1 MVTRSCRPLTSLFD
15 SVCMC
20 TYRWLACFIA
30 FAPCIGLGSPIAH
43 PPLTDSRAGMTCGS
57 HFAAVG
63 AEWMRRGGDW
73 SDAKG
78 TPYGEVPF
86 ASASIRPTS
95 TRQLIEWDVTALAR
109 EWASG
114 KEPVG
119 ALFLRS
125 LSRPNSG
132 VVNFASRENPDEAA
146 HPSLV
151 IEWDN
156 GERSSLTAAADTSI
170 NCTTIRSLGA
180 GSTVSVGGSDASA
193 LVFPFKS
200 DGKRQVRSAK
210 LVLTSDKQWGR
221 GADVGVYRLVPPW
234 VLPSATR
241 TGLAASYP
249 GDKNIASHPAVYF
262 ATGFEKSAWQS
273 EWSTYGTWS
282 VTEIVSGGEANGFE
296 PLQGRALRVTLV
308 PRQNLGLDVRYDFAK
323 LQGAEP
329 EEAYF
334 RYYLR
339 FGDDWNPT
347 LDGGKLPGFAGTYNR
362 GGWGLR
368 KSNGLNGWST
378 RGSFFA
384 VRPDSSE
391 MKGFAGIGSY
401 VYHADIENA
410 HSVSWGWGMGP
421 TGRLRKNQWYSI
433 EQYVKMNDPGK
444 SNGVLRAWIDGHL
457 VFERSNLRYRDI
469 PDLKI
474 ENAWFNVYHGGVA
487 KPPHEMSLYIDNVV
501 IAREY
506 IGPMPGGEK

>member
-1 MVTRSCRPLTSLFD
+1 
-15 SVCMC
+15 
-20 TYRWLACFIA
+20 
-30 FAPCIGLGSPIAH
+30 
-43 PPLTDSRAGMTCGS
+43 MTCEY

-78 TPYGEVPF
+78 TPYGEAPF

-95 TRQLIEWDVTALAR
+95 ARQLIEWDVSTLVR

-114 KEPVG
+114 KEPAG
-119 ALFLRS
+119 ALFLRP
-125 LSRPNSG
+125 LSKSSSG
-132 VVNFASRENPDEAA
+132 VVNFASRENPGEGV
-146 HPSLV
+146 HPSLI

-156 GERSSLTAAADTSI
+156 GERAKLTAETDTSI

-180 GSTVSVGGSDASA
+180 GSTFSVGGNDSA
-193 LVFPFKS
+193 VLVFPFKS
-200 DGKRQVRSAK
+200 DGKRQARSAK

-221 GADVGVYRLVPPW
+221 GADVGVFQLLPPW
-234 VLPSATR
+234 VLPSANR

-249 GDKNIASHPAVYF
+249 GDKSIASHPAVYF
-262 ATGFEKSAWQS
+262 ATGFEKRDWQS
-273 EWSTYGTWS
+273 EWSTYGTTS
-282 VTEIVSGGEANGFE
+282 ITELVSGDEANGFE
-296 PLQGRALRVTLV
+296 PLWGRALRVTLT
-308 PRQNLGLDVRYDFAK
+308 PKQNLALDVRYDFAK
-323 LQGAEP
+323 LHGVEP
-329 EEAYF
+329 EEAYV

-339 FGDDWNPT
+339 FGENWNPA

-362 GGWGLR
+362 GGWGMR

-378 RGSFFA
+378 RGSFFS
-384 VRPDSSE
+384 VRPDTPE

-410 HSVSWGWGMGP
+410 ESVVWGWGMGP
-421 TGRLRKNQWYSI
+421 TGRLHKNQWYSI

-444 SNGVLRAWIDGHL
+444 SNGLLRAWIDCHL

-487 KPPHEMSLYIDNVV
+487 KPPHDMSLYIDNVV

-506 IGPMPGGEK
+506 IGPIPGGRK